1 VFRRT
6 LLTALVIPAAAFAQA
21 TPPATQTGAP
31 ADPSAWRIDKTHS
44 ELTFQIRHFM
54 SRVRGT
60 FRDWKGTVNIADP
73 AKWESGSV
81 NVEIQTASIFT
92 DNERRDA
99 DLRSGNFFLADSF
112 PLITFKSTKVER
124 SGEKLKLYGDLT
136 IRGTTKPVVLEGN
149 YLGVQKSANGQER
162 VGFDASVM
170 VNRLDYGVKWNRAVE
185 GGGMMLG
192 DDVKIEIAVEAVRGG
207 GPPRS

>member
-1 VFRRT
+1 MFRRT

-21 TPPATQTGAP
+21 TPPAAQTGAP

-92 DNERRDA
+92 DNERRDN

-112 PLITFKSTKVER
+112 PVITFKSTKVER

-136 IRGTTKPVVLEGN
+136 IRGTTKPVVLEGS

-162 VGFDASVM
+162 VGFDASVI